1 MTVLRFLAS
10 HLTLC
15 FPNTRVRASVTI
27 INILSASPLAAGN
40 NCWRR
45 WRQRAAHLTGA
56 PLKYLFS
63 SLGQFA
69 EGLCRFPQPGLITI
83 ANWDPSGSRGRNEL
97 MEVGSPFLPLLALL
111 EDSVQETCGHY
122 FMSASVTPDF
132 HGFMVKKTDWVMLGH
147 RTWNRKRN
155 PDICTHARLIY
166 LCTSGLLE
174 TLLVPSW
181 QCHPGN
187 CNWMGLCGRYR
198 GKIIDPFYRWGNEAL
213 EQLTAL
219 SNIIWLEFASR
230 VNWSLNPGSFH
241 FIIDSWSGSPG
252 FSSPFIISFLFPFFT
267 QYIPCLENQLY
278 CKCVC
283 MKGDFIF

>member
-132 HGFMVKKTDWVMLGH
+132 HGFMVKKLIESCRATGHGIIKETQTFAHMPVSFTSAHQGYWRLFRYHHGSATLGTVTGWDCVVGTERKSLTHFTDE
-147 RTWNRKRN
+147 
-155 PDICTHARLIY
+155 
-166 LCTSGLLE
+166 E
-174 TLLVPSW
+174 TKP
-181 QCHPGN
+181 
-187 CNWMGLCGRYR
+187 
-198 GKIIDPFYRWGNEAL
+198 
-213 EQLTAL
+213 
-219 SNIIWLEFASR
+219 
-230 VNWSLNPGSFH
+230 
-241 FIIDSWSGSPG
+241 
-252 FSSPFIISFLFPFFT
+252 
-267 QYIPCLENQLY
+267 
-278 CKCVC
+278 
-283 MKGDFIF
+283 